1 LKFNPFRAP
10 IRGKPEKYES
20 DRKKKREADEMMK
33 QARPMMKYMKYIRYM
48 IPFMV
53 IMFLLMILMFI
64 PGSPLMNVFMKTMMK
79 NVSIGDMFS
88 DESGSLGS
96 SLFDDPKLMKKVTQN
111 IRMNPQFMEDLLK
124 GNPELLNSMMDE
136 RMMENI
142 MNADTVD
149 GMISVMPPDVMNK
162 MMSQMMSSNPE
173 MMSDMM
179 ASMLRDNPDVL
190 SSMFK
195 NMDDGTMNMMF
206 STIFQDYDMVMEG
219 GTMSMELP
227 EATADIIG
235 SKRVIVEITKPMAIG
250 NMNFKVQKKAKS

>member
-1 LKFNPFRAP
+1 
-10 IRGKPEKYES
+10 
-20 DRKKKREADEMMK
+20 
-33 QARPMMKYMKYIRYM
+33 
-48 IPFMV
+48 
-53 IMFLLMILMFI
+53 MILMFI

-79 NVSIGDMFS
+79 NVNIGDMFS
-88 DESGSLGS
+88 DESGSGSLGS
-96 SLFDDPKLMKKVTQN
+96 SLFDDPTLMKKITQN

-124 GNPELLNSMMDE
+124 DNPEMLNAMMDK

-149 GMISVMPPDVMNK
+149 GMISVMPPEVMNK
-162 MMSQMMSSNPE
+162 MMSQMMSSNPD

-179 ASMLRDNPDVL
+179 ASMLREHPEMMN
-190 SSMFK
+190 SMFEG
-195 NMDDGTMNMMF
+195 MDDKTMNMMF
-206 STIFQDYDMVMEG
+206 STIFEDYNMVMEG